1 MIITNEVLAS
11 IQELT
16 LYKTAA
22 RKLLTVLEPPL
33 WNYSNTTTVHFIGRS
48 LAGGVASL
56 TAIMLLDGTITI
68 LSNKSKKGKKK
79 SDKAASKSLGAEEE
93 QSPAMDEM
101 TNSTAKEDKEPSKFC
116 RLMRCGMIPRVP

>member
-1 MIITNEVLAS
+1 
-11 IQELT
+11 
-16 LYKTAA
+16 
-22 RKLLTVLEPPL
+22 
-33 WNYSNTTTVHFIGRS
+33 
-48 LAGGVASL
+48 
-56 TAIMLLDGTITI
+56 MLLDGTITI

-101 TNSTAKEDKEPSKFC
+101 TNSTAKEDKEPSKFR